1 MKFTVYYIRKYDIEI
16 SDFDTEMIEELLLRM
31 ETLIKSTDNT
41 FSHCKWVD
49 DEIGMYLIEIFLSDF
64 TFKQA
69 RFFLKIADLAIEKD
83 TALIALADSNSRKQ
97 NILERIDHDNDHRLY
112 LNSYVTFSYNP
123 LKLTVLI
130 ICFLK
135 RLQDIHDT
143 LNFDPTIERY

>member
-1 MKFTVYYIRKYDIEI
+1 
-16 SDFDTEMIEELLLRM
+16 
-31 ETLIKSTDNT
+31 
-41 FSHCKWVD
+41 
-49 DEIGMYLIEIFLSDF
+49 MYLIEIFLPDF

-83 TALIALADSNSRKQ
+83 TALIALADSKSRKQ